1 MVPADVP
8 VYQLEVGLVGQLLPR
23 KYVIKPTTGKFL
35 EEVLYTITL

>member
-1 MVPADVP
+1 MVLADIL